1 MPFYALASQAAI
13 INCCKLSSGLLK
25 QISENPRSAFF
36 AENASSLWPRAEKSE
51 RERMKVQAQVNF
63 VVGKNVH

>member
-1 MPFYALASQAAI
+1 MGVPCAAET
-13 INCCKLSSGLLK
+13 CPSLSRPLK
-25 QISENPRSAFF
+25 QICERPRSAFF
-36 AENASSLWPRAEKSE
+36 AENATSLRPRAEKSE